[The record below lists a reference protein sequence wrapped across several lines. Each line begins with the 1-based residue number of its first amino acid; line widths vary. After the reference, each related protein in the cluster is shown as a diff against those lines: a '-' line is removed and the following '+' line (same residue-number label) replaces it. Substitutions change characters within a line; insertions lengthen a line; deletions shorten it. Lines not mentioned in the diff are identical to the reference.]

1 VATTREP
8 QVTDAP
14 TRARHQP
21 LARVAIDA
29 VALAVA
35 VGYTASFFPLSLLLS
50 PTTPNGGDM
59 ASHYY
64 PAQYLTEVLLPRG
77 QLMGWCPGNYA
88 GFPLFQFYF
97 PLPFVLMA
105 GLSWLMPLAV
115 AFKIVS
121 VAGAVLLPPCAY
133 AALRLM
139 RVPFPGPALGA
150 LATLCFLFMEA
161 NSMWGGNIPSMLA
174 GEFSLSWS
182 LALAVLFLGTLRRTL
197 ETGRGYVA
205 NGVLVAAIGLGHGYP
220 LLWAGLVSLLELVT
234 TRGFW
239 RRLLALSAIHGLAI
253 LLMGFWLVQLLWYAP
268 WSTAFNVT
276 WIFHSWQEILPPI
289 LWPAA
294 ALALLSGGVEA
305 VQAWRLRRPPPRG
318 LILLW
323 GGMAIGLFFFATA
336 HSFHVVDV
344 RFLPFFQLGLC
355 LAAAAGLG
363 RILAS
368 LPWPGI
374 WPLAAALATLPF
386 VESQVSFI
394 PHWVSWNY
402 SGFEVKDDWP
412 LLRDISAELQG
423 DFRDPRVAYEH
434 SLEHEAL
441 GTVRTFESLPLFAG
455 RSTLE
460 GLYMQSSI
468 TTPFVFYVQSEIS
481 KERSCPLPEWG
492 CTRLNLERGVEHL
505 RMFNVSHFVARS
517 SEAKRAAAQHPGL
530 DRKTSLGPY
539 EIYALRESDARY
551 AVPLALAPALIQTDA
566 WKEASYRWFK
576 RAGPDDPLPV
586 FAVDATDVEARSFG
600 AGSFASLPADI
611 PRRPLA
617 EPPTL
622 SEELE
627 TDRILLRGC
636 RPGHPVLI
644 RISYHPRW
652 KATTGERIWL
662 AGPSFMLVIP
672 RGERVELR
680 FEAGPALW
688 TGRALTAAGGVLVLL
703 VGWLSAAP
711 SLRRR
716 LTRRAQEI
724 GGGPIGAPL
733 RWMRRSGDWSQR
745 TRRLVLVASVG
756 AVALGLAAFVGS
768 TAGRDADTVYRQGVE
783 LFASKE
789 RRASLPYF
797 EEAQRI
803 APLSSTAVHAR
814 YFEAMVYFLDEQWEE
829 SELRFHDLLEAFPDA
844 FNAPEALYHM
854 GICRVRRGDVSGA
867 RAAWREVLERFPE
880 DKWVEHARAR
890 LAESH

>member
-1 VATTREP
+1 
-8 QVTDAP
+8 VTDAQ
-14 TRARHQP
+14 TRARHQS

-29 VALAVA
+29 AALAVA

-59 ASHYY
+59 ASHFY

-97 PLPFVLMA
+97 PLPFVLIA

-121 VAGAVLLPPCAY
+121 AAGAVLLPPCAY

-182 LALAVLFLGTLRRTL
+182 LALAVLFLGTLRLTV

-294 ALALLSGGVEA
+294 ALVLLSGGVEA

-434 SLEHEAL
+434 SLEHESL

-481 KERSCPLPEWG
+481 RERSCPLPEWG
-492 CTRLNLERGVEHL
+492 CTRLNLERGVE
-505 RMFNVSHFVARS
+505 RRRAAPGPRPKDVAR
-517 SEAKRAAAQHPGL
+517 ALRDLRAARERRSLRGPAGARPRADPDGCLEGGVLSLVQTGGPG
-530 DRKTSLGPY
+530 
-539 EIYALRESDARY
+539 
-551 AVPLALAPALIQTDA
+551 
-566 WKEASYRWFK
+566 
-576 RAGPDDPLPV
+576 
-586 FAVDATDVEARSFG
+586 RSG
-600 AGSFASLPADI
+600 AGL
-611 PRRPLA
+611 RR
-617 EPPTL
+617 
-622 SEELE
+622 
-627 TDRILLRGC
+627 RRHG
-636 RPGHPVLI
+636 R
-644 RISYHPRW
+644 R
-652 KATTGERIWL
+652 
-662 AGPSFMLVIP
+662 
-672 RGERVELR
+672 
-680 FEAGPALW
+680 
-688 TGRALTAAGGVLVLL
+688 GRAL
-703 VGWLSAAP
+703 
-711 SLRRR
+711 RRR
-716 LTRRAQEI
+716 QLRLPAGRHPA
-724 GGGPIGAPL
+724 PAACGAPGSH
-733 RWMRRSGDWSQR
+733 RGARDRPHPAARQPSRASGPDPH
-745 TRRLVLVASVG
+745 LVPPALEGDDRG
-756 AVALGLAAFVGS
+756 AHL
-768 TAGRDADTVYRQGVE
+768 AGRPQ
-783 LFASKE
+783 L
-789 RRASLPYF
+789 
-797 EEAQRI
+797 
-803 APLSSTAVHAR
+803 HAR
-814 YFEAMVYFLDEQWEE
+814 
-829 SELRFHDLLEAFPDA
+829 
-844 FNAPEALYHM
+844 
-854 GICRVRRGDVSGA
+854 VSA
-867 RAAWREVLERFPE
+867 R
-880 DKWVEHARAR
+880 
-890 LAESH
+890 